1 MYRDGTPNPNQTLA
15 RTRAG
20 AEPGIN
26 PRRDST
32 FEHYGYIKQ
41 ECVIDITDYSSERI
55 VFRRVGNEDFVQMM
69 GGTTDE
75 EKEQRAGHEKW
86 VGVRWINIGG
96 TSWDVLSALALKYSL
111 FSFTS
116 RLLFSRLCTPWLFDR
131 LLDVHSL
138 ALDDVL
144 HAQGYNLS
152 KADYYQSHLFLRILC
167 HSLASD
173 DDNACTSHVYD
184 PISEFPRTS
193 SPTAMTQDEIER
205 RHDEGEDENEDD
217 EKPNKQTAF
226 RRIFT
231 RHVLGDIEAQKPKRV
246 QRSDLIRRLSF
257 SHLTVMR
264 AEVSLSLLISPSPW
278 LTSTPPQAR
287 HQQILKIQALTKG
300 ERVNVSHAPMFI
312 FLFRDGA
319 SMSHTCHAF
328 I

>member
-138 ALDDVL
+138 ALEDVL

-152 KADYYQSHLFLRILC
+152 KADYI
-167 HSLASD
+167 
-173 DDNACTSHVYD
+173 N
-184 PISEFPRTS
+184 
-193 SPTAMTQDEIER
+193 PT
-205 RHDEGEDENEDD
+205 
-217 EKPNKQTAF
+217 
-226 RRIFT
+226 
-231 RHVLGDIEAQKPKRV
+231 
-246 QRSDLIRRLSF
+246 SF
-257 SHLTVMR
+257 SASSAT
-264 AEVSLSLLISPSPW
+264 PSHPTTTMHAHP
-278 LTSTPPQAR
+278 TSTTPFPSSRARPPPQ
-287 HQQILKIQALTKG
+287 L
-300 ERVNVSHAPMFI
+300 
-312 FLFRDGA
+312 
-319 SMSHTCHAF
+319 
-328 I
+328 